1 MQNGFKA
8 KTFANTFIYS
18 KTDDNGR
25 STEQA
30 LIEFIL
36 KSSKD
41 RTRLNKN
48 STAFKPILAAIKERQ
63 KTAVL
68 FRVLM
73 NPNVVLAISPTG
85 KELPAS
91 FKVFCAQ
98 DVAATDKKKKIF
110 IDVTGLIKEES
121 GYFNCKDID
130 KLCAYLFGAAV
141 MGTYYYDN
149 PKITNNANIVKGSAE
164 CFVKMFCGVLDGLR
178 VINYTENSTKIKY
191 IAAVYYLYN
200 LVQKDLNTAEQMA
213 IAVAGID
220 AKTANAYRFY
230 YEEEHLENIN
240 TLINHLTQTF
250 NMKGLTTDV
259 YINKWLN
266 MYGNGTMYGTEL
278 MPSFLIIM
286 TNVYSGSY
294 INRANTI
301 EAMCGRTMV
310 SLCETLLRVT
320 GEYYDK
326 GAVYSRVDG
335 GDVDIYTEIGNRMSS
350 QAKEVLHNAIKQS
363 IKTAPHVDLD
373 SIPDNE
379 EDDDDDSK
387 SDDND

>member
-149 PKITNNANIVKGSAE
+149 PKITNNANIVKASAE

-335 GDVDIYTEIGNRMSS
+335 GDVDIYTEIGNRMS
-350 QAKEVLHNAIKQS
+350 K
-363 IKTAPHVDLD
+363 
-373 SIPDNE
+373 
-379 EDDDDDSK
+379 
-387 SDDND
+387 